1 MVLII
6 VKMYL
11 LFMKVFLRLNID
23 LKAKTRARAEVG
35 CLPLPPDSVLLLL
48 PVSET
53 EPEVGADVI
62 GHRGAPLSG
71 CHIGCRLRH

>member
-1 MVLII
+1 MEVC
-6 VKMYL
+6 
-11 LFMKVFLRLNID
+11 LRLIID

-62 GHRGAPLSG
+62 GHQGAPLSG
-71 CHIGCRLRH
+71 CHIGCRLRHCWPRSVSRCVDH